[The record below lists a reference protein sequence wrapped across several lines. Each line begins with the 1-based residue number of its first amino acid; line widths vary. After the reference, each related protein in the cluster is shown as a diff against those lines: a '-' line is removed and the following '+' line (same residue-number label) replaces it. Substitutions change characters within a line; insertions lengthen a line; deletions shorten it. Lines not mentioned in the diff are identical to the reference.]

1 MAQSLQLSTE
11 IINLQGDIV
20 SLEKQLGKVIVEYDE
35 MMNTVKPNLEAEYQK
50 KIGYKELECMETE
63 ISVRRTKRQLE
74 LIQAVVNRQ
83 ESIKDKEIKKQ
94 LDDEFQEWYEKIEE
108 QYQKVKKSEDRLK
121 YLMSDKD
128 NAEFNKLYRKLVFKL
143 HPDINP
149 DQKKDEENLWHRV
162 QLAYNAGDLEEMR
175 SLEIIQN
182 TQDGKIELPSSN
194 EVLKK
199 RKDKLTKHI
208 QKIINN
214 MNELEQKYPFNVI
227 DKLTD
232 NEWINTKIEK
242 IQDQI
247 DHWKEKHSHYE
258 NLIEVLLVSKKTGVN

>member
-1 MAQSLQLSTE
+1 
-11 IINLQGDIV
+11 
-20 SLEKQLGKVIVEYDE
+20 
-35 MMNTVKPNLEAEYQK
+35 
-50 KIGYKELECMETE
+50 
-63 ISVRRTKRQLE
+63 
-74 LIQAVVNRQ
+74 
-83 ESIKDKEIKKQ
+83 
-94 LDDEFQEWYEKIEE
+94 
-108 QYQKVKKSEDRLK
+108 
-121 YLMSDKD
+121 MSDKD

>member
-108 QYQKVKKSEDRLK
+108 QYQKVKKSVDWRL
-121 YLMSDKD
+121 DKFD
-128 NAEFNKLYRKLVFKL
+128 
-143 HPDINP
+143 
-149 DQKKDEENLWHRV
+149 
-162 QLAYNAGDLEEMR
+162 G
-175 SLEIIQN
+175 N
-182 TQDGKIELPSSN
+182 TIFIPC
-194 EVLKK
+194 
-199 RKDKLTKHI
+199 
-208 QKIINN
+208 INN
-214 MNELEQKYPFNVI
+214 TAPFI
-227 DKLTD
+227 RPS
-232 NEWINTKIEK
+232 I
-242 IQDQI
+242 
-247 DHWKEKHSHYE
+247 
-258 NLIEVLLVSKKTGVN
+258 